1 MSTDLDAEY
10 SPKAAVKA
18 RARAQAHIAQ
28 QRRIES
34 QREYLDAEPIEN
46 QAELSKAVRR
56 LAGAWG
62 LKQKKGGKK

>member
-10 SPKAAVKA
+10 SPKAAA
-18 RARAQAHIAQ
+18 RARAREQARAAQ

-34 QREYLDAEPIEN
+34 QRQYLDAEPIADD
-46 QAELSKAVRR
+46 AELSAAVRR

-62 LKQKKGGKK
+62 LKRKKGRGI